1 MRKVMTCGCS
11 NSRYTLTVLYLMGLA
26 GIEILSG
33 LHHLL
38 EIVSIRA
45 RTLPLM
51 DARCTLALPQMTF
64 IWIIRP
70 CRLLYYCLAFS
81 AFVCL
86 FLVVLFLLLD
96 FFKISVHH
104 PPPKKKKKI
113 AFKKNFCAFGLPR
126 DSKQKSHFKL
136 NSLICKKNK
145 QKEITQI
152 AVHILIC
159 SIIMARIFLSSEG
172 P

>member
-1 MRKVMTCGCS
+1 
-11 NSRYTLTVLYLMGLA
+11 MGLS

-96 FFKISVHH
+96 
-104 PPPKKKKKI
+104 
-113 AFKKNFCAFGLPR
+113 
-126 DSKQKSHFKL
+126 SKQKSHFKL

>member
-96 FFKISVHH
+96 FFKISVHP
-104 PPPKKKKKI
+104 PPPKKKKKLRSRKTFVLLDCR
-113 AFKKNFCAFGLPR
+113 ATVNRNPTSNSTHSFVKKTNKR
-126 DSKQKSHFKL
+126 KSHKL
-136 NSLICKKNK
+136 
-145 QKEITQI
+145 QYT
-152 AVHILIC
+152 
-159 SIIMARIFLSSEG
+159 F
-172 P
+172 

>member
-1 MRKVMTCGCS
+1 MTCGCS
-11 NSRYTLTVLYLMGLA
+11 NSQYTLTVLYLMGLA

-38 EIVSIRA
+38 EIVSIRV

-70 CRLLYYCLAFS
+70 CRLLYYRLAFS

-86 FLVVLFLLLD
+86 FSLVVLFLTLD
-96 FFKISVHH
+96 FFQDFSS
-104 PPPKKKKKI
+104 PKKKKLLKTFVVLSDCRATI
-113 AFKKNFCAFGLPR
+113 NRNPTSNSFETDETIRSEKK
-126 DSKQKSHFKL
+126 
-136 NSLICKKNK
+136 
-145 QKEITQI
+145 T
-152 AVHILIC
+152 
-159 SIIMARIFLSSEG
+159 
-172 P
+172 